1 MREDAVATTTAW
13 PRPRI
18 EDEKF
23 KLSEVRS
30 TSPSVPRAGLTR
42 APLPPPG
49 REGAYPQE
57 NKARA
62 PGTNQHHK
70 PVCRLEST
78 LTRERVGWSPP
89 LDL

>member
-1 MREDAVATTTAW
+1 MREDPEATTTAW

-42 APLPPPG
+42 APPP
-49 REGAYPQE
+49 REGGGLPTGKQGKGPRHEPAPQAGVSFGVHF
-57 NKARA
+57 N
-62 PGTNQHHK
+62 T
-70 PVCRLEST
+70 
-78 LTRERVGWSPP
+78 
-89 LDL
+89 